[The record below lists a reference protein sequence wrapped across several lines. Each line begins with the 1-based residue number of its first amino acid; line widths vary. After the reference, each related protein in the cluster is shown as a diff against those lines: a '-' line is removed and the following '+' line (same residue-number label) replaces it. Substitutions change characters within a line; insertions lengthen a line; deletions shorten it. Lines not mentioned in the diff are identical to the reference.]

1 METGPVIGDEAI
13 VGDRSGHWRRGNC
26 WRQVR
31 SLDTGLPGA
40 MDEKDKSIFSCAMG
54 QEEARRTGLR
64 AVFGHLKLQNHE
76 FATDGGNN
84 LA

>member
-1 METGPVIGDEAI
+1 
-13 VGDRSGHWRRGNC
+13 
-26 WRQVR
+26 
-31 SLDTGLPGA
+31 